1 MKICA
6 ISDIH
11 GNLIEVPKCD
21 VLCICGDIFPLEIQ
35 KNPTECHEWFFS
47 EFLPWAEAC
56 PCEQVYYIAGNHDFF
71 FESFNAKRGNSDKVV
86 YLEND
91 LIEYKGVRFYGTPY
105 CQQCS
110 IWAFTQSP
118 RELKAIFNK
127 IPYDVD
133 VLLTHDAPYGV
144 SDICL
149 EPTPW
154 NTGEHIG
161 NPQLEEAIIE
171 KKPTFNLHGHLH
183 SANHNYE
190 MLGNTKVY
198 NVSIKNEK
206 YKISYN
212 PLIIEI

>member
-11 GNLIEVPKCD
+11 GDLIEVPKCD

-71 FESFNAKRGNSDKVV
+71 FENFDAKKGNSDKVT

-91 LIEYKGVRFYGTPY
+91 LVEYKGIKFYGTPY
-105 CQQCS
+105 CKQCG
-110 IWAFTQSP
+110 IWAFTRSP
-118 RELKAIFNK
+118 KELKAIFDK

-133 VLLTHDAPYGV
+133 VLLTYDAPYGV

-154 NTGEHIG
+154 NTGDHIG
-161 NPQLEEAIIE
+161 NPQLGEAIIE

-183 SANHNYE
+183 SANHNHE

-206 YKISYN
+206 YKVSYN

>member
-11 GNLIEVPKCD
+11 GDLIEIPECD
-21 VLCICGDIFPLEIQ
+21 VLCICGDIFSLEIQ
-35 KNPTECHEWFFS
+35 RNPTECHEWFFS

-56 PCEQVYYIAGNHDFF
+56 SCEQVYYIAGNHDFF
-71 FESFNAKRGNSDKVV
+71 FENFDAEKGNSDKVV

-91 LIEYKGVRFYGTPY
+91 LIEYKGIKFYGTPY
-105 CQQCS
+105 CKQCG
-110 IWAFTQSP
+110 IWAFTRSP
-118 RELKAIFNK
+118 RELKGIFNK
-127 IPYDVD
+127 IPYNVD

-161 NPQLEEAIIE
+161 NSQLEEAIIE

-206 YKISYN
+206 YKVSYN

>member
-11 GNLIEVPKCD
+11 GDLIEIPECD

-47 EFLPWAEAC
+47 EFLPWAETC

-105 CQQCS
+105 CQQCG
-110 IWAFTQSP
+110 IWAFTRSP
-118 RELKAIFNK
+118 RSLKALFNN
-127 IPYDVD
+127 IHYDVD

-161 NPQLEEAIIE
+161 NPQLAEAIIE

-183 SANHNYE
+183 SANHNCE
-190 MLGNTKVY
+190 ILGNTKVY